1 MNLYV
6 VMGVSG
12 SGKTTIA
19 RALAENTGG
28 VWLDADEFH
37 PPENKRKMAAG
48 IPLTDDDRWEW
59 LDTLRLELKNR
70 TDAKGP
76 VFLACSALRE
86 SYRQHLANGLPGLQF
101 IYLKGSPECI
111 AARLASRT
119 GHFMSPAL
127 LKSQFETLE
136 EPTCAIT
143 ADIDQTTESLVA
155 ELSRKMSARTA

>member
-1 MNLYV
+1 MSLYV

-28 VWLDADEFH
+28 VWLDADDFH
-37 PPENKRKMAAG
+37 PPGNKRKMSAG
-48 IPLTDDDRWEW
+48 IPLNDDDRWGW
-59 LDTLRLELKNR
+59 LNTLRLELKTR
-70 TDAKGP
+70 ADAKAP

-86 SYRQHLANGLPGLQF
+86 SYRQRLAAGIPSLEF

-111 AARLASRT
+111 AARLATRT

-136 EPTCAIT
+136 EPADAIT

-155 ELSRKMSARTA
+155 ELSRKIATRTG

>member
-28 VWLDADEFH
+28 VWLDADAFH

-48 IPLTDDDRWEW
+48 IPLTDDDRWGW

-111 AARLASRT
+111 AARLATRT

>member
-1 MNLYV
+1 MSLYV

-28 VWLDADEFH
+28 VWLDADDFH
-37 PPENKRKMAAG
+37 PEENKRKMSAG
-48 IPLTDDDRWEW
+48 IPLNDDDRWGW

-70 TDAKGP
+70 EDAKAP

-86 SYRQHLANGLPGLQF
+86 SYRQRIAKGLPGLQF

-136 EPTCAIT
+136 EPADAIT

-155 ELSRKMSARTA
+155 ELSRKIATRTG